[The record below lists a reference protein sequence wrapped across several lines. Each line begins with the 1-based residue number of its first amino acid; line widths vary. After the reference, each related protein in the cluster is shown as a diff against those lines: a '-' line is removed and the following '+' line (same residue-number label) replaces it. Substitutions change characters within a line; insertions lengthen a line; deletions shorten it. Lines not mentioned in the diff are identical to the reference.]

1 MAELKK
7 FTLKELAEYNG
18 RDGKPAYIAYK
29 GKIYDVSESD
39 LWLDGDHQGIHE
51 AGRDLTKD
59 MEDAPHDPDELER
72 FPIVGELIEG

>member
-7 FTLKELAEYNG
+7 FTLKELSEYNG

-29 GKIYDVSESD
+29 GKVYDVTESD
-39 LWLDGDHQGIHE
+39 LWSDGDHQGLHE

-72 FPIVGELIEG
+72 FPVVGELVEG